1 MPRSGRNRTPTP
13 HRGPSFAETAHAHI
27 RPTALDERHRFHR
40 AFLDEVVPA
49 AYADLHLD
57 VGPAVVGRTRSRV
70 AGEAPVGRFGVLDV
84 DRHGWESAAG
94 LEG

>member
-1 MPRSGRNRTPTP
+1 MRDRERSMSSIVSAGV
-13 HRGPSFAETAHAHI
+13 
-27 RPTALDERHRFHR
+27 
-40 AFLDEVVPA
+40 LDEVVPA
-49 AYADLHLD
+49 ACDDLHLD
-57 VGPAVVGRTRSRV
+57 VGPAVVGPTRSRV